1 MENHTTIGKALKS
14 YLKSS
19 GLSVLLKNRTVLEAW
34 YKIVGSEIAAQ
45 TRIIAFRRGV
55 LTIETASSSLYAEL
69 RTYYLEDIA
78 RSIQKELGNR
88 KVVKI
93 RLRLAETIEE
103 EKNGVKENGN

>member
-34 YKIVGSEIAAQ
+34 YKIV
-45 TRIIAFRRGV
+45 AFRRGV